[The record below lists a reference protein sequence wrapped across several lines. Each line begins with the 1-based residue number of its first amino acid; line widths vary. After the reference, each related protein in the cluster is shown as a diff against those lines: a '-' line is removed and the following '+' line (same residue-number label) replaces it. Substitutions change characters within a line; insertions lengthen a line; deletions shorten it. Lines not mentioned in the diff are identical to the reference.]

1 MNKKILVFGGTSD
14 IGFTIAKEFMLND
27 FDVSLIGRNEKKLN
41 NNKLSLEK
49 LSDGNCEILL
59 HDFANVTDIK
69 YDFNALVSNSTV
81 SVICYGEMSTQ
92 ESLQKSDNMII
103 DCININ
109 LSSQIILINKIN
121 NIYKKTGN
129 KSILAVSS
137 VAGDRGK
144 ASNYIYGSSKAGLS
158 EYLSGLRQSNY
169 HSKVHI
175 CTIKP
180 GFVYTKM
187 TRHLALPPLL
197 TSMPEK
203 VGKKTYNAYVSKLDI
218 VYISGIWKYIMLIIK
233 CIPEFIFKRIKL

>member
-27 FDVSLIGRNEKKLN
+27 FDVSLIGRNEKKLS

-49 LSDGNCEILL
+49 IGSGNCEILL

-69 YDFNALVSNSTV
+69 YDFNALVSQSTV
-81 SVICYGEMSTQ
+81 SVVCYGEMSTQ
-92 ESLQKSDNMII
+92 ELLQKSDNMII

-121 NIYKKTGN
+121 NIYKKTGD

-187 TRHLALPPLL
+187 TSHLTLPPLL

-203 VGKKTYNAYVSKLDI
+203 VGKKVYNAYVSKQDI

>member
-14 IGFTIAKEFMLND
+14 IGFTIAKEFMLNG
-27 FDVSLIGRNEKKLN
+27 FNVSLIGRDEKKLN

-49 LSDGNCEILL
+49 ISNGNCEILL
-59 HDFANVTDIK
+59 HNFANVTDIK
-69 YDFNALVSNSTV
+69 YDFNALVSDSTV
-81 SVICYGEMSTQ
+81 SVVCYGEMPTQ
-92 ESLQKSDNMII
+92 ELLEKSDNII
-103 DCININ
+103 NDCININ
-109 LSSQIILINKIN
+109 LTSQIILINKIN

-158 EYLSGLRQSNY
+158 EYLSGLRQANY
-169 HSKVHI
+169 HNKVHI

-187 TRHLALPPLL
+187 TRHLTLPSLL

-203 VGKKTYNAYVSKLDI
+203 VGKKAYNAYVSKIDI

-233 CIPEFIFKRIKL
+233 SIPEFIFKRIKL